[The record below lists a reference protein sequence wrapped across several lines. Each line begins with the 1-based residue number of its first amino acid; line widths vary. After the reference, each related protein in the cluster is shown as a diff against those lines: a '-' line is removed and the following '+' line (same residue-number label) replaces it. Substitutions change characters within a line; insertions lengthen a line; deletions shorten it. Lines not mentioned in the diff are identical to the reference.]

1 MKIAVLEPLGLTE
14 EEIRAI
20 AKPITDKGH
29 ELIIYNEKITEVEAL
44 KERVRGIDVVVLAN
58 MPLKGEVIES
68 NDKLK
73 MISVAFTGVDHVD
86 LRVCKENCIIV
97 SNSAGYSTSSV
108 AELTYGLIISLLR
121 NIVPLNDATRKGKTM
136 AGFSQIDL
144 YGKTLGVIGTGAIG
158 SRVAEIGL
166 AFGCKVLAYNR
177 SENKDLINKGV
188 TYLSLEELLKES
200 DIVTIHL
207 PLTATTRGL
216 IDAEKLK
223 LMKKGALLIN
233 AARGP
238 IVDNEALAE
247 SLKNGQ
253 LGGAGIDV
261 FDMEPPLPPEYPL
274 LNAPN
279 TVLTPHIGFATK
291 EAMKRR
297 AQITFENIL
306 CWLEGNQQN
315 RVI

>member
-1 MKIAVLEPLGLTE
+1 MKIAVLEPLGISE

-29 ELIIYNEKITEVEAL
+29 ELIVYNNKVTEVEAL
-44 KERVRGIDVVVLAN
+44 KERVKEIDVVVLAN
-58 MPLKGEVIES
+58 MPLKGEVIHS
-68 NDKLK
+68 NDRLK
-73 MISVAFTGVDHVD
+73 MISVAFTGVDHID
-86 LRVCKENCIIV
+86 LEACKENHIIV

-121 NIVPLNDATRKGKTM
+121 KIVPLDDVTRKEKTM
-136 AGFSQIDL
+136 AGFSQTDL
-144 YGKTLGVIGTGAIG
+144 YGKTLGVIGTGSIG
-158 SRVAEIGL
+158 SKVAEIGL
-166 AFGCKVLAYNR
+166 AFGCNVLAYNR
-177 SENKDLINKGV
+177 SENKDLVSKGV
-188 TYLSLEELLKES
+188 RYLPLEELLKES
-200 DIVTIHL
+200 DIVTVHI
-207 PLTATTRGL
+207 PLTTETRGL

-223 LMKKGALLIN
+223 LMKKNSLLIN
-233 AARGP
+233 TARGP
-238 IVDNEALAE
+238 IIDNEALAKA
-247 SLKNGQ
+247 LKNGN

-261 FDMEPPLPPEYPL
+261 FDMEPPLPLEYPL
-274 LNAPN
+274 LNSPN

-306 CWLEGNQQN
+306 CWIEGNPQN

>member
-1 MKIAVLEPLGLTE
+1 MKVVVLEPLGISE
-14 EEIRAI
+14 EEIRSI

-29 ELIIYNEKITEVEAL
+29 ELIIHNERTTEIEEL
-44 KERVRGIDVVVLAN
+44 KERVKGMDVIVLAN
-58 MPLKGEVIES
+58 MPLKGEIIES

-73 MISVAFTGVDHVD
+73 LISVAFTGVDHID
-86 LRVCKENCIIV
+86 LEACKENHIIV
-97 SNSAGYSTSSV
+97 SNSAGYSTPSV

-121 NIVPLNDATRKGKTM
+121 NVVPLDNATRSRKTM
-136 AGFSQIDL
+136 AEFSQIDL
-144 YGKTLGVIGTGAIG
+144 QGKTLGVIGTGAIG

-177 SENKDLINKGV
+177 SENEDLKNKGV
-188 TYLSLEELLKES
+188 TYLPLEELLKES

-207 PLTATTRGL
+207 PLTKDTRGL
-216 IDAEKLK
+216 IDAEKLS
-223 LMKKGALLIN
+223 LMKKNALLIN
-233 AARGP
+233 TARGP
-238 IVDNEALAE
+238 IVDNKDLADA
-247 SLKNGQ
+247 LKNGQ

-261 FDMEPPLPPEYPL
+261 FDMEPPLPSDYPL

-297 AQITFENIL
+297 AEITFDNIL
-306 CWLEGNQQN
+306 HWLEGSPQN